1 MLSKNRNFFYLI
13 QDIAGEESSECA
25 TQKRKAQSISSAI
38 TSWRKLSNILVVI
51 PSQYSYFNAIPS
63 VGVEMILVAL
73 LSLYYKYYV

>member
-1 MLSKNRNFFYLI
+1 MR
-13 QDIAGEESSECA
+13 
-25 TQKRKAQSISSAI
+25 KRKAQSISSAI

>member
-25 TQKRKAQSISSAI
+25 TRKRKAQSISSAI

-51 PSQYSYFNAIPS
+51 PSQYSYFNAMPS
-63 VGVEMILVAL
+63 VGVEMILVAI
-73 LSLYYKYYV
+73 LSFYYKYYV